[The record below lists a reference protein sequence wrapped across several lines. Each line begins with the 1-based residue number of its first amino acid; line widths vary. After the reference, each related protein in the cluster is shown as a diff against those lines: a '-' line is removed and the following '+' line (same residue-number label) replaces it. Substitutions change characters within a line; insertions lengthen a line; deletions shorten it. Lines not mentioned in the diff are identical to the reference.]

1 MKKKFDAVEFQRKIR
16 LELSEKYNSNREE
29 FLNELKRK
37 YSELPEHKTH
47 NHVRKTLRNKV
58 TG

>member
-1 MKKKFDAVEFQRKIR
+1 MKKSFNSVEFQRKIR

-37 YSELPEHKTH
+37 CGELPKHKTH
-47 NHVRKTLRNKV
+47 KKTSRNKIAS
-58 TG
+58 